1 MDAYCDFSKDI
12 PLEKIPANA
21 RSIMCPKCKNRFDFS
36 DVLPDKNQV
45 TIVTLTK
52 SMGISIILT
61 ILFGPLGMFYS
72 TIGGAIVM
80 IFVSLIVALFTL
92 GVGLLITW
100 PICII
105 WGAVSVNSYNQ
116 KLLSGNR
123 PY

>member
-1 MDAYCDFSKDI
+1 MSLNVLLPI
-12 PLEKIPANA
+12 
-21 RSIMCPKCKNRFDFS
+21 FDFS

-80 IFVSLIVALFTL
+80 IFVSLIVGIFTF